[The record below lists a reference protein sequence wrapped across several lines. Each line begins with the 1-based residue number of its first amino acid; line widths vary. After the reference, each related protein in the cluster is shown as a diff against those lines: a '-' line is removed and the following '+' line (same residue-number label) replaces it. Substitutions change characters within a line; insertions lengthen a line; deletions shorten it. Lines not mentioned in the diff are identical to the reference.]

1 MIPTA
6 EQLLKEGNEGYPLS
20 IIIENLTSEQI
31 IADMIEFAKMHV
43 TKALKA
49 ASEKAI
55 TEETWGDYHVDKKSI
70 LNAYPLEN
78 IK

>member
-6 EQLLKEGNEGYPLS
+6 EDYALS
-20 IIIENLTSEQI
+20 TMQNVDTDDIVNV
-31 IADMIEFAKMHV
+31 MIEFAKMHV
-43 TKALKA
+43 TAALKA
-49 ASEKAI
+49 ASREAVMDNR
-55 TEETWGDYHVDKKSI
+55 GYF

>member
-6 EQLLKEGNEGYPLS
+6 EDYALS
-20 IIIENLTSEQI
+20 TMQNVDTDDIVNV
-31 IADMIEFAKMHV
+31 MIEFAKMHV
-43 TKALKA
+43 KEALKQ
-49 ASEKAI
+49 ASVKG
-55 TEETWGDYHVDKKSI
+55 ETKKYNYGPGGSHIGIERNSI